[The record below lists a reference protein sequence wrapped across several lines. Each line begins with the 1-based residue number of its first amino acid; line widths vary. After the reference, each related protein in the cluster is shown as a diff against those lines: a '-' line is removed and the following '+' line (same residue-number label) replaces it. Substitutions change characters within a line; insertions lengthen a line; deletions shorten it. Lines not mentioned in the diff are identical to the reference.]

1 MNSTYLQPQQQVN
14 HPLYK
19 PTQLSD
25 ALQAELDII
34 LATTNAEEEL
44 AQRKTEVKCASTSAT
59 FKQIQFYRRQRK
71 QILQQLIK
79 EKKEYI
85 EILKQKIADL
95 DSKNAESQISFEEKN
110 RSQSQISA
118 DETFNSE

>member
-1 MNSTYLQPQQQVN
+1 MNSTYLQPRQQVN

>member
-1 MNSTYLQPQQQVN
+1 MNTEYLRPQQQVN

-85 EILKQKIADL
+85 EILKQKIAEL
-95 DSKNAESQISFEEKN
+95 DNKDSN
-110 RSQSQISA
+110 SQSPPENHTQSQMSN
-118 DETFNSE
+118 DETYNSN

>member
-1 MNSTYLQPQQQVN
+1 MNSTYLKPQQQVS

-44 AQRKTEVKCASTSAT
+44 SQRKTEIKCASTSAT

-85 EILKQKIADL
+85 EILKQKIAEL
-95 DSKNAESQISFEEKN
+95 DSKNEEGNHTQITAN
-110 RSQSQISA
+110 
-118 DETFNSE
+118 ETFN

>member
-1 MNSTYLQPQQQVN
+1 MEARFQPDQHPH
-14 HPLYK
+14 HPLFK

-44 AQRKTEVKCASTSAT
+44 AQRKTEIKCASTSAS
-59 FKQIQFYRRQRK
+59 FKQIQFYRKQRK

-79 EKKEYI
+79 EKREYI
-85 EILKQKIADL
+85 QILKQKIADL
-95 DSKNAESQISFEEKN
+95 DTRGTKSQISDLYIDN
-110 RSQSQISA
+110 
-118 DETFNSE
+118 

>member
-1 MNSTYLQPQQQVN
+1 MNSTYLKPQQQVS

-85 EILKQKIADL
+85 EILKQKIAEL
-95 DSKNAESQISFEEKN
+95 DEKNNSQISVEGKN
-110 RSQSQISA
+110 NSQSQIS
-118 DETFNSE
+118 DEESFNSN